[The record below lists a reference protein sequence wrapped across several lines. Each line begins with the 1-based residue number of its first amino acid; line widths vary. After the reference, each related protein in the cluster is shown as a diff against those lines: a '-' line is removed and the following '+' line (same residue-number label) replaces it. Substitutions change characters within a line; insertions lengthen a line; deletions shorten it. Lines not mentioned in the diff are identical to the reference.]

1 MNKKSLLSAREVMEI
16 LNVSRRT
23 IYYWIKKGILTP
35 VRIGGVWRFHPEDIQ
50 TLTEPNRPGAVSRK
64 KRILAIDDDLL
75 VRESMKSLLEKNG
88 FDIKVA
94 SSGREAL
101 QLLGKETFDLIL
113 TDVRMPEING
123 IETLKAIRAERAKFG
138 KPPLPEIVLTAY
150 DDESVKEEAK
160 KLGVR
165 DFLLKPF
172 DLTDFISTIRK
183 NLNYE
188 YSK

>member
-1 MNKKSLLSAREVMEI
+1 MNKKSLLSAKEVMEI

-23 IYYWIKKGILTP
+23 IYHWIKKKILSP
-35 VRIGGVWRFHPEDIQ
+35 VRIGGVYRFHPEDIQ
-50 TLTEPNRPGAVSRK
+50 ALTEANHPRAFSRK

-88 FDIKVA
+88 FDMTVA

-101 QLLGKETFDLIL
+101 GLLGKETFDLIL
-113 TDVRMPEING
+113 TDIRMPETNG
-123 IETLKAIRAERAKFG
+123 IETLKAIRADRAKFG

-150 DDESVKEEAK
+150 DDESVREEAR
-160 KLGVR
+160 KLGIR

-172 DLTDFISTIRK
+172 DLTDFIATIRK

-188 YSK
+188 YSY

>member
-1 MNKKSLLSAREVMEI
+1 MNKKSLLSVKEVMEI

-35 VRIGGVWRFHPEDIQ
+35 VRIGGVYRFHPEDIQ
-50 TLTEPNRPGAVSRK
+50 ALVEGNRAEGKSRK
-64 KRILAIDDDLL
+64 KRILTIDDDLL
-75 VRESMKSLLEKNG
+75 VRESMRMLLQANG
-88 FDIKVA
+88 FDAAVVSNA
-94 SSGREAL
+94 GEAL
-101 QLLGKETFDLIL
+101 ELLGKEAFDLIV
-113 TDVRMPEING
+113 TDIRMPGTNG

-150 DDESVKEEAK
+150 DDESIKTEARE
-160 KLGVR
+160 LGVR

-172 DLTDFISTIRK
+172 DLNDFIATIRK

-188 YSK
+188 YSN